1 MDFLRTPEA
10 PLLRLCHFQG
20 PFLPVQSYY
29 CYTDEIC
36 CKEGCCNDFADYK
49 YFHSWHFWYK
59 IYVVLGVVAFVLLYR
74 YICWYCKRAER
85 QDNVLRIRE
94 EETLNSHV
102 VNLMVSYN
110 NRRSGNDKLNKLFK
124 MWHLKT
130 MTRTPTPLP
139 STTWPSTSPSPPTL
153 TKSPPTNRQL

>member
-1 MDFLRTPEA
+1 MSTPSA

-110 NRRSGNDKLNKLFK
+110 NRRSGNDVAPKDDDENPDPPPLYNVALHLPKPPNTDEVPSYEQATLMRQKNNLN
-124 MWHLKT
+124 T
-130 MTRTPTPLP
+130 
-139 STTWPSTSPSPPTL
+139 
-153 TKSPPTNRQL
+153 